1 MTRREDIVKN
11 YIEGYNEFDINKMIR
26 DFDEN
31 VVFKNIS
38 GGEVNMLLEG
48 LEAFMEQADQVKSY
62 FLERTQTIKS
72 FKHGVDETEVE
83 INYYAILAKDFPNGL
98 KRGDELKLQGRSVF
112 KFSGNQIINLTDIS

>member
-31 VVFKNIS
+31 VVFENIS